1 MSNLKNIKGW
11 YISNNTFSIIESASD
26 KTKDVYAQGLL
37 LPKDQISRNG
47 VLYDWNSIVNHHKE
61 LVGLPMMYNHEL
73 NGTPRPVGTFTDS
86 WLKEFD
92 DNEGIAGWY
101 YKSKLNPRSEFF
113 DDILEG
119 FVNKVSIQVNA
130 NEVVSEYK
138 NGKEYER
145 AFIDEVIEGSAVPC
159 PGFMQTSIETLI
171 AEGMKKV
178 KTEEYFRENT
188 DFPYDIFK
196 NGLEQELGEHPKVST
211 LDAAQLVLD
220 HLKEDINYY
229 SDNSDKETKK
239 EEITT
244 ATASGAMA
252 PTTLGSNDNKEDDKM
267 SKEDIIKKESETP
280 EDKKDE
286 DKKDEETDKKLE
298 ESVDEDKKDDVDEDK
313 KDDEKKLSE
322 SIKKEEYEVD
332 MSNITS
338 VLEKFNTELSS
349 LRAEISDLKSKI
361 LSSEESV
368 DTDSEDTGVAPEDQ
382 TNADNIVTPVSENN
396 EEPEEKSDKDD
407 EVEEPIPPKL
417 ESTKVTGLKE
427 TVDIDVEPELSGKE
441 ALRKYMK
448 ERLNL

>member
-47 VLYDWNSIVNHHKE
+47 VLYDWNSIVKHHKE

-159 PGFMQTSIETLI
+159 PGFMQN
-171 AEGMKKV
+171 V
-178 KTEEYFRENT
+178 NRNT
-188 DFPYDIFK
+188 
-196 NGLEQELGEHPKVST
+196 
-211 LDAAQLVLD
+211 
-220 HLKEDINYY
+220 Y
-229 SDNSDKETKK
+229 SRRH
-239 EEITT
+239 
-244 ATASGAMA
+244 
-252 PTTLGSNDNKEDDKM
+252 
-267 SKEDIIKKESETP
+267 
-280 EDKKDE
+280 
-286 DKKDEETDKKLE
+286 E
-298 ESVDEDKKDDVDEDK
+298 ESKNRRVFQR
-313 KDDEKKLSE
+313 
-322 SIKKEEYEVD
+322 EY
-332 MSNITS
+332 
-338 VLEKFNTELSS
+338 
-349 LRAEISDLKSKI
+349 
-361 LSSEESV
+361 
-368 DTDSEDTGVAPEDQ
+368 
-382 TNADNIVTPVSENN
+382 
-396 EEPEEKSDKDD
+396 
-407 EVEEPIPPKL
+407 
-417 ESTKVTGLKE
+417 
-427 TVDIDVEPELSGKE
+427 
-441 ALRKYMK
+441 
-448 ERLNL
+448 